1 MLVSVFAH
9 ADIGRVRSTCT
20 HVAMVWGGNAPA
32 KRTSMNAMQIEVGC
46 WGFGWSSSM
55 MKAADAV
62 GIFV

>member
-1 MLVSVFAH
+1 
-9 ADIGRVRSTCT
+9 
-20 HVAMVWGGNAPA
+20 
-32 KRTSMNAMQIEVGC
+32 MNAMQIEVGC